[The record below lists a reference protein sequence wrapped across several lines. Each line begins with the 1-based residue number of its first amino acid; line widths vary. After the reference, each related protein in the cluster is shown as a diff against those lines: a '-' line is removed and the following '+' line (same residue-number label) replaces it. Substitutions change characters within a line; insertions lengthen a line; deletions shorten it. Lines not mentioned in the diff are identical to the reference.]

1 VKSAMRKLL
10 PLAVAVLL
18 LSACRFVYKQ
28 PVFQGNLLDK
38 ASVEQLAPGMTR
50 PQVYALLGSPAVEDP
65 FHKNRWDYI
74 ATQRR
79 GHGQTDI
86 KTFTVHFDGDT
97 VARWEGEYFAE
108 QDAQLAAEMAK
119 FGNLPKDDKK
129 KKR

>member
-1 VKSAMRKLL
+1 MRKLL
-10 PLAVAVLL
+10 PLAFAVLL
-18 LSACRFVYKQ
+18 ISGCRFVYKQ

-38 ASVEQLAPGMTR
+38 TSVEQLAAGMSR
-50 PQVYALLGSPAVEDP
+50 QQVYGLLGSPAVEDP

-79 GHGQTDI
+79 GHGQTQI
-86 KTFTVHFDGDT
+86 KTFTVHFDGDN

-119 FGNLPKDDKK
+119 FGTLPNDDTK

>member
-1 VKSAMRKLL
+1 MRKFL
-10 PLAVAVLL
+10 PLAFALLL
-18 LSACRFVYKQ
+18 LSGCRYVYKQ

-38 ASVEQLAPGMTR
+38 ASVEQLAAGMSR
-50 PQVYALLGSPAVEDP
+50 QQVYGLLGSPAVEDP

-79 GHGQTDI
+79 GHGQTEI
-86 KTFTVHFDGDT
+86 KTFTVHFDGDK

>member
-1 VKSAMRKLL
+1 MRKLL
-10 PLAVAVLL
+10 PLAFAVLL
-18 LSACRFVYKQ
+18 ISGCRFVYKQ

-38 ASVEQLAPGMTR
+38 TSVEQLAAGMSR
-50 PQVYALLGSPAVEDP
+50 QQVYGLLGSPAVEDP

-79 GHGQTDI
+79 GHGQTEI
-86 KTFTVHFDGDT
+86 KTFTVHFDGDK

-108 QDAQLAAEMAK
+108 QDVQLAAEMAK
-119 FGNLPKDDKK
+119 FGNLPKEDKK

>member
-1 VKSAMRKLL
+1 VKNAIRKLL
-10 PLAVAVLL
+10 PIVFALL
-18 LSACRFVYKQ
+18 LLNGCRFVYKQ

-38 ASVEQLAPGMTR
+38 ANVEQLATGMSR
-50 PQVYALLGSPAVEDP
+50 QQVFGLLGSPAVEDP

-79 GHGQTDI
+79 GHGQTEV
-86 KTFTVHFDGDT
+86 KTFTVHFDGDK

-108 QDAQLAAEMAK
+108 QDVQLAAEMAK
-119 FGNLPKDDKK
+119 FGNLPKEDKK

>member
-1 VKSAMRKLL
+1 MKNAMRKLL
-10 PLAVAVLL
+10 ALAFAVLL
-18 LSACRFVYKQ
+18 LSGCHVIYKQ

-38 ASVEQLAPGMTR
+38 TNVDQLAAGMTR
-50 PQVYALLGSPAVEDP
+50 QQVYGLLGSPAVEDP

-86 KTFTVHFDGDT
+86 KTFTVHFEGDKVT
-97 VARWEGEYFAE
+97 RWEGEYFAE
-108 QDAQLAAEMAK
+108 QDAQLAAEMGK